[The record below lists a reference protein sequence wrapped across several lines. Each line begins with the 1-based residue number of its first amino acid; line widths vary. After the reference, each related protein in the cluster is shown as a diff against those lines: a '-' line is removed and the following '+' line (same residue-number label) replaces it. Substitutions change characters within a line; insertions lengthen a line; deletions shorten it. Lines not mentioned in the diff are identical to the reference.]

1 MIQLEAKQKLP
12 PTLVELLFKWR
23 ETKARR
29 IAGGFENGPEAC
41 VAQMATVSA
50 FASVIEPNPRLFDKN
65 NFAVISRSGLMTAKR
80 YIVNSED
87 LQEKLKVIYNL
98 YL

>member
-1 MIQLEAKQKLP
+1 M
-12 PTLVELLFKWR
+12 ELLFKWR

-29 IAGGFENGPEAC
+29 IAGGFENGPE
-41 VAQMATVSA
+41 A

-87 LQEKLKVIYNL
+87 LQGKLKVIYNL

>member
-1 MIQLEAKQKLP
+1 MCGHL
-12 PTLVELLFKWR
+12 
-23 ETKARR
+23 
-29 IAGGFENGPEAC
+29 
-41 VAQMATVSA
+41 ATVSA
-50 FASVIEPNPRLFDKN
+50 FASVIGPSQRLFDKN

-87 LQEKLKVIYNL
+87 LQGKLKVLYNL